1 MNQLLLS
8 NNLPIELF
16 HVWMAQSSNVKQ
28 TYLNAWI
35 IRSSSALQLN
45 QSIHHQKRRHLCYH
59 HQLLSLLKRQNL
71 RKKIGQ
77 KLHLPFHQK
86 KSLLNLSLPYQLLKM
101 LSRSKLKSY
110 LSQFPV
116 NPSLLQN

>member
-16 HVWMAQSSNVKQ
+16 HVQMVQSLNVKQ

-45 QSIHHQKRRHLCYH
+45 QSIHHQKRRLLYYH

-77 KLHLPFHQK
+77 KLHLSFHQKK

-101 LSRSKLKSY
+101 LSRSKLKNN
-110 LSQFPV
+110 LS
-116 NPSLLQN
+116 